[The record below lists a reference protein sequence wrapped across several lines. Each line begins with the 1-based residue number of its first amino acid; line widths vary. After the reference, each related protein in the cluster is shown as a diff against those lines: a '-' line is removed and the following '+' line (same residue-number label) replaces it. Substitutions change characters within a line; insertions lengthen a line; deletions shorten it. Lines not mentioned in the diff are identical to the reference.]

1 MEATIP
7 AKASA
12 AEGNGS
18 ARPPRTEI
26 VVREFADIG
35 KYKVRLIQK
44 SARDKRLLLDIR
56 EYANSPTFQGFT
68 RRGVRLMAD
77 EDLPKLRAILDQ
89 VPKS

>member
-7 AKASA
+7 AKGPA
-12 AEGNGS
+12 AEANGA

-26 VVREFADIG
+26 VLREFADIG

-44 SARDKRLLLDIR
+44 STPDKRLLLDIR

-68 RRGVRLMAD
+68 RRGVRFMVD
-77 EDLPKLRAILDQ
+77 EDLPKLLAILEQ
-89 VPKS
+89 VPKA